1 MKLKLTARQ
10 RKAVIAEFKASLPSR
25 VEIGEKGLFSIG
37 RYSTLKVDLFVSDCD
52 VRLGHN
58 SYSNSDL
65 SHVRCGNYCSIGE
78 NVVFAPSRH
87 PLDRLTT
94 HLETYLG
101 LAWPYDP
108 AVIRRIPFE
117 GIWESVEIG
126 HDVWVG
132 TGAVIM
138 GGVKIGTGAVVA
150 ANAVVTKD
158 VPPYAIVAGVPA
170 RVLRYRFDEPM
181 RAAFLE
187 SAWWEYD
194 VRAWG
199 ESVDWSDAAA
209 SFRSVARAIAE
220 GRLSR
225 FPSLTHVEEIKSFI
239 DCRRKWWRWM

>member
-10 RKAVIAEFKASLPSR
+10 RKSVIAEFMASLPSR
-25 VEIGEKGLFSIG
+25 VEIGAGGSFGIG
-37 RYSTLKVDLFVSDCD
+37 RYSTLKADLSVSDCD
-52 VRLGHN
+52 VRLGHD

-101 LAWPYDP
+101 LAWPHDP
-108 AVIRRIPFE
+108 AAIRRVPFE
-117 GIWESVEIG
+117 GIWEPVEIG
-126 HDVWVG
+126 HDVWIG

-170 RVLRYRFDEPM
+170 RILRYRFDETI
-181 RAAFLE
+181 RAALLE

-199 ESVDWSDAAA
+199 EEVDWSDAAA
-209 SFRSVARAIAE
+209 SLRSVTRAIAE
-220 GRLSR
+220 GRLNR
-225 FPSLTHVEEIKSFI
+225 FPALTTMEEIKAFI
-239 DCRRKWWRWM
+239 DRRRAWWRWG

>member
-1 MKLKLTARQ
+1 MRIRLTASQ
-10 RKAVIAEFKASLPSR
+10 RKAVIDGLKASLPSC
-25 VEIGEKGLFSIG
+25 VEIGGTGSFAIG
-37 RYSTLKVDLFVSDCD
+37 RYSTLKVDLSVSDCA
-52 VRLGHN
+52 VCLGHN

-101 LAWPYDP
+101 LAWPHDP
-108 AVIRRIPFE
+108 AAIRRVPFE
-117 GIWESVEIG
+117 GIWEPVEIG
-126 HDVWVG
+126 HDAWIG

-138 GGVKIGTGAVVA
+138 GGVKIGTGAVIA

-181 RAAFLE
+181 RAALLE

-194 VRAWG
+194 VRAWS
-199 ESVDWSDAAA
+199 EEVDWSDAAT
-209 SFRSVARAIAE
+209 SLRSVTRAIAE
-220 GRLSR
+220 GRLNR
-225 FPSLTHVEEIKSFI
+225 FPVLTRAEEIKAFI
-239 DCRRKWWRWM
+239 DRRRKWWRWG